1 MSAADSADYKTSD
14 RREDTLDFTALKMFR
29 KGDQVVSAVHHLSVD
44 STGFDNAFAPVLLQ
58 LVAVEP
64 QDLAD
69 LAEREV
75 HRAKEYTILQGHIF
89 GYHSHIPQD

>member
-1 MSAADSADYKTSD
+1 MQPPAVQRFGQSD
-14 RREDTLDFTALKMFR
+14 EI
-29 KGDQVVSAVHHLSVD
+29 VSAVHHLSVD

-58 LVAVEP
+58 FVAVEP

-69 LAEREV
+69 LADREE